1 MVSSWAPS
9 YRVFKRSDCRYSAVP
24 ARVDVLP
31 DVLCANFGCQM
42 MGWNR
47 HATVRP
53 YHHGQT
59 AVKWSHKVCCQV
71 ICQLVCQ
78 LSCQIQYTVSYV
90 TLFYYYYY
98 YYCCIFLRLQLC
110 VPAVKCDH
118 RSFVLAQNAI
128 SVSLLYL
135 TTKPSK
141 AILVSATTWI
151 NHLRQDQLAI
161 TSAMMAF
168 SFSPCIEEKATHV
181 RRHLVHMILL
191 SPPTA
196 TIT

>member
-1 MVSSWAPS
+1 M
-9 YRVFKRSDCRYSAVP
+9 
-24 ARVDVLP
+24 
-31 DVLCANFGCQM
+31 
-42 MGWNR
+42 
-47 HATVRP
+47 
-53 YHHGQT
+53 
-59 AVKWSHKVCCQV
+59 

-98 YYCCIFLRLQLC
+98 CIFLRLQLC

-168 SFSPCIEEKATHV
+168 PFPPRIEEKATPV
-181 RRHLVHMILL
+181 RRHLVHMIVAQ
-191 SPPTA
+191 STYIHN
-196 TIT
+196 T